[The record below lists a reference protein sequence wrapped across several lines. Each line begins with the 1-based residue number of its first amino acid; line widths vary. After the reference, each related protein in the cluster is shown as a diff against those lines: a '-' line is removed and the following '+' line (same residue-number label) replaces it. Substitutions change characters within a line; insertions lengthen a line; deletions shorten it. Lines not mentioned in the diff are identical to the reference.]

1 MPFEVIMTEAEAIA
15 LVISEARNEGGSL
28 LASVCN
34 GADPGSERM
43 HRLVSALAVVFHS
56 HSGRREIDRKLASA
70 LFTLGSD
77 VPLTISS
84 LAGKGHAWRKG
95 FMEDEVYQLLRGVQ
109 SIFEDREFEAE
120 AGETVH

>member
-1 MPFEVIMTEAEAIA
+1 MTEAEAAA
-15 LVISEARNEGGSL
+15 LIVSEGRGEGDGL
-28 LASVCN
+28 LASVRD
-34 GADPGSERM
+34 GRDPGPERM
-43 HRLVSALAVVFHS
+43 GRLVSALAVLYHS
-56 HSGRREIDRKLASA
+56 LGGRRELDRKLASA

-84 LAGKGHAWRKG
+84 LAGKGHVWRKG
-95 FMEDEVYQLLRGVQ
+95 FMESEVYELLVGVQ